1 MTASEFYSLINQ
13 QFPFSPTLK
22 QNIVLQQLSDFIFSK
37 APNALYV
44 LKGYAG
50 TGKTT
55 IVGTIVNNLW
65 KAKKSAVLMAPT
77 GRAAKVI
84 SNYSGKEAFTIHK
97 KIYFPKKE

>member
-1 MTASEFYSLINQ
+1 MNSSEFYALVKAK
-13 QFPFSPTLK
+13 FPFDPTRK
-22 QNIVLQQLSDFIFSK
+22 QDIVLQQLSDFIFNTT
-37 APNALYV
+37 PNLLYV

-55 IVGTIVNNLW
+55 IIGSIVTNLW

-84 SNYSGKEAFTIHK
+84 SNYSGREAFTIHK
-97 KIYFPKKE
+97 KIYFQKG